1 MNANA
6 NSVST
11 SAAIAGGMP
20 AEQTVEF
27 QSSDGWRIVGTLH
40 IPTAKTKTPGVVLV
54 HGSRH
59 ESDAFGQVAS
69 PSLADTLSQHG
80 LATLRIDI
88 RGRGASR
95 EPRRFYSMSPEQRDG
110 VLLDVEAAIEFL
122 AETTGI
128 KSNRIGVVGEQD
140 TAGASLIAA
149 STRKNVAACVLISGR
164 LNRFAMDAFA
174 ETRKPIFCLVSKED
188 RRGLKDMVDVYLSS
202 KNKHS
207 RIKVFEGLALG
218 TTMFSTWRHEYPSEI
233 PIEDSIAEWLAEN
246 LGSKSREKKK
256 IRKAA
261 N

>member
-1 MNANA
+1 MSANA
-6 NSVST
+6 NSAST
-11 SAAIAGGMP
+11 SAAITGGVS
-20 AEQTVEF
+20 AEQSVEF
-27 QSSDGWRIVGTLH
+27 QTSDGWRIVGTLH
-40 IPTAKTKTPGVVLV
+40 IPSAETKTPGVVLV

-59 ESDAFGQVAS
+59 EADAFGQIAS

-164 LNRFAMDAFA
+164 LNRFAQEAFA

-218 TTMFSTWRHEYPSEI
+218 TTMFSTWRYEYPSEI
-233 PIEDSIAEWLAEN
+233 PIEDSIADWLSEN
-246 LGSKSREKKK
+246 LGTKSREKKQT
-256 IRKAA
+256 RKTA